1 MNDTNLTT
9 TTEAASTAEAAEASE
24 ASEAAE
30 AAERLIA
37 EFRALAP
44 DNDRKREIITE
55 LDANAQALPFLV
67 SVVADPGEY
76 DLARVESATVLRL
89 WPPADPA
96 LRHRAGRAL
105 LTALRD
111 PEEDL
116 VRQYAAMSL
125 APYTADPA
133 VATAL
138 DATARADEDPLVQ
151 SGARFAI
158 EEAHRLQETGAGGP

>member
-9 TTEAASTAEAAEASE
+9 TEVSAAT
-24 ASEAAE
+24 EAAE

-37 EFRALAP
+37 EFRALPA
-44 DNDRKREIITE
+44 DSDRKREIITE
-55 LDANAQALPFLV
+55 LDANTEALPFLV

-89 WPPADPA
+89 WPPADPG
-96 LRHRAGRAL
+96 LRHEAGRAL

-111 PEEDL
+111 PAEDL

-125 APYTADPA
+125 APYTGDPV
-133 VATAL
+133 VATVL
-138 DATARADEDPLVQ
+138 DTTARADEDPLVRD
-151 SGARFAI
+151 SARFSI

>member
-9 TTEAASTAEAAEASE
+9 TEVSAAAETAD
-24 ASEAAE
+24 
-30 AAERLIA
+30 RLIA
-37 EFRALAP
+37 EFRALPAGS
-44 DNDRKREIITE
+44 DRKREIITE
-55 LDANAQALPFLV
+55 LDANTEALPFLV
-67 SVVADPGEY
+67 SVVADPREY

-89 WPPADPA
+89 WPPADPG
-96 LRHRAGRAL
+96 LRHEAGRAL

-125 APYTADPA
+125 APYTDDPV
-133 VATAL
+133 VATVL
-138 DATARADEDPLVQ
+138 DTTARGDEDPLVRD
-151 SGARFAI
+151 SARFSI

>member
-9 TTEAASTAEAAEASE
+9 TEVSAAAETAD
-24 ASEAAE
+24 
-30 AAERLIA
+30 RLIA
-37 EFRALAP
+37 GFRALPAGS
-44 DNDRKREIITE
+44 DRKREIITE
-55 LDANAQALPFLV
+55 LDANTEALPFLV
-67 SVVADPGEY
+67 SVVADPREY

-89 WPPADPA
+89 WPPADPG
-96 LRHRAGRAL
+96 LRHEAGRAL

-125 APYTADPA
+125 APYTDDPV
-133 VATAL
+133 VATVL
-138 DATARADEDPLVQ
+138 DTTARADEDPLVRD
-151 SGARFAI
+151 SARFSI

>member
-9 TTEAASTAEAAEASE
+9 TTQTASATEAM
-24 ASEAAE
+24 EAAE

-37 EFRALAP
+37 EFRSLPP

-96 LRHRAGRAL
+96 LRHEAGRAL
-105 LTALRD
+105 LSALRD

-125 APYTADPA
+125 APYTADPVVAA
-133 VATAL
+133 VLNT
-138 DATARADEDPLVQ
+138 TARADEDPLVQ
-151 SGARFAI
+151 SGARFSI
-158 EEAHRLQETGAGGP
+158 KEAHRLRETGAGGP

>member
-9 TTEAASTAEAAEASE
+9 TTEAAS
-24 ASEAAE
+24 AAE

-37 EFRALAP
+37 EFRARPAGS
-44 DNDRKREIITE
+44 DRKPEIITE

-67 SVVADPGEY
+67 RVVADPDEY
-76 DLARVESATVLRL
+76 DLARVESATALRL

-96 LRHRAGRAL
+96 LRHEAGRAL
-105 LTALRD
+105 LRALRD

-116 VRQYAAMSL
+116 VPQYAAMSL
-125 APYTADPA
+125 APYTDDPA
-133 VATAL
+133 VTTVL
-138 DATARADEDPLVQ
+138 NITARADEDPLVRD
-151 SGARFAI
+151 SARFSI

>member
-9 TTEAASTAEAAEASE
+9 TTEAASAT
-24 ASEAAE
+24 EAAE

-37 EFRALAP
+37 EFRALPAGS
-44 DNDRKREIITE
+44 DRKPEIITE

-76 DLARVESATVLRL
+76 GLARVESATVLRL

-96 LRHRAGRAL
+96 LRHEAGRAL

-111 PEEDL
+111 PAEDL

-125 APYTADPA
+125 APYTDDPV
-133 VATAL
+133 VATVL
-138 DATARADEDPLVQ
+138 DTTARADEDPLVRD
-151 SGARFAI
+151 SARFSI
-158 EEAHRLQETGAGGP
+158 KEAHRLQETGAGGP

>member
-9 TTEAASTAEAAEASE
+9 TT
-24 ASEAAE
+24 EAAE

-37 EFRALAP
+37 EFRALPA
-44 DNDRKREIITE
+44 DSDRKREIITE

-89 WPPADPA
+89 WPPVDPA
-96 LRHRAGRAL
+96 LRHEAGRAL
-105 LTALRD
+105 LSALRD

-125 APYTADPA
+125 APYTADPV
-133 VATAL
+133 VATVL
-138 DATARADEDPLVQ
+138 NTTARADEDPLVRD
-151 SGARFAI
+151 SARFSI

>member
-9 TTEAASTAEAAEASE
+9 AEAR
-24 ASEAAE
+24 AAATAAATA

-37 EFRALAP
+37 EFRALPA
-44 DNDRKREIITE
+44 DSDRKREIITE

-89 WPPADPA
+89 WPPADPV
-96 LRHRAGRAL
+96 LRHEAGRAL
-105 LTALRD
+105 LSALRD

-125 APYTADPA
+125 APYTADPV
-133 VATAL
+133 VATVL
-138 DATARADEDPLVQ
+138 NTTARADEDPLVRD
-151 SGARFAI
+151 SARFSI

>member
-9 TTEAASTAEAAEASE
+9 TTQAASATDAM
-24 ASEAAE
+24 EAAE

-37 EFRALAP
+37 EFRSLPP
-44 DNDRKREIITE
+44 DNDRKSEIITE

-96 LRHRAGRAL
+96 LRQEAGRAL
-105 LTALRD
+105 LSALRD

-125 APYTADPA
+125 APYTDDPV
-133 VATAL
+133 VAAAL

-158 EEAHRLQETGAGGP
+158 KEAHRLRETGAGGP

>member
-9 TTEAASTAEAAEASE
+9 TEATTEAAAEATEE
-24 ASEAAE
+24 TTE

-37 EFRALAP
+37 EFRALPATS
-44 DNDRKREIITE
+44 DRKPEIITE
-55 LDANAQALPFLV
+55 LDANAHALPFLV

-89 WPPADPA
+89 WPPADPT
-96 LRHRAGRAL
+96 LRHEAGRAL
-105 LTALRD
+105 LRALRD
-111 PEEDL
+111 PQEDL

-125 APYTADPA
+125 APYTGDPV
-133 VATAL
+133 VATVL
-138 DATARADEDPLVQ
+138 DTTARADEDPLVRD
-151 SGARFAI
+151 SARFSI

>member
-1 MNDTNLTT
+1 MNDTHPPTT
-9 TTEAASTAEAAEASE
+9 AAAA
-24 ASEAAE
+24 AAE

-37 EFRALAP
+37 EYRALPP
-44 DNDRKREIITE
+44 DSDRKREIITE

-67 SVVADPGEY
+67 SVVADPREY
-76 DLARVESATVLRL
+76 DLARVEGATVLRL

-111 PEEDL
+111 PAEDL

-133 VATAL
+133 VTAAL
-138 DATARADEDPLVQ
+138 DAIARADEDPLVRD
-151 SGARFAI
+151 SARFSI
-158 EEAHRLQETGAGGP
+158 EEAARLHLTGAGGR